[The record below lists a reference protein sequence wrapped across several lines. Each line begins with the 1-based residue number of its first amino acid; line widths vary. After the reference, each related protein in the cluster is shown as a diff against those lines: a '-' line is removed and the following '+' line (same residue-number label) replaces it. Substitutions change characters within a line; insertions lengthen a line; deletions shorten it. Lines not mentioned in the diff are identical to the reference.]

1 VLVSGA
7 ELHKRSSRVTLARPG
22 SSGLESC
29 AEDVRLKEVGQE
41 GVNLALYVAFLDAVS
56 LIAVP
61 KLKNK
66 TLLNLILDETSF
78 TEKNTSMKQ
87 YIVNHRINVSYI
99 MFHIQSY
106 IIILNGVLLFSEEKK
121 KVCFYNI
128 NNRLLKQT
136 VDF

>member
-1 VLVSGA
+1 MLVSGA
-7 ELHKRSSRVTLARPG
+7 ELHKRSSRVSLARPG

-66 TLLNLILDETSF
+66 TLLNLILDW
-78 TEKNTSMKQ
+78 KKYKSMKQ
-87 YIVNHRINVSYI
+87 YVVNHRINVSYI
-99 MFHIQSY
+99 MFLIQSY
-106 IIILNGVLLFSEEKK
+106 IIILNGVLLFSEEKQQ
-121 KVCFYNI
+121 VCFYNI